1 MTKYFVQ
8 WFIVLRLL
16 YNYKSSVPVWIEL
29 KWKKNHNVHDKK
41 CVNPER
47 HSATRGQWGG
57 ASFALPEALN
67 VAYLFISLFI
77 YCFWCFIVGVY
88 YSTFCCLKCSLFIKS
103 SPRKNITPIYYEKWG
118 KWNQVG
124 HAVPSSLFIS
134 QFCNTFLVCCI
145 LLLFIIYYSAVG
157 WPFCQDGDGRAQQQK
172 HGWSCLPAASNHI
185 TQPLKK
191 KSLLSLVLLIE
202 LLWNQQFCYVWN
214 HVCDLILGWTRTE
227 AWSLF
232 IFNVQFFFTQSCQP
246 VIRLSFWPKRSSEMF
261 QCVYVSVLLNL
272 FVLLKQ
278 QFWPVLMFF
287 CD

>member
-8 WFIVLRLL
+8 WFLVQLQKQRAGLDRAKIKKKITMSMIKNVLT
-16 YNYKSSVPVWIEL
+16 L
-29 KWKKNHNVHDKK
+29 KGIQP
-41 CVNPER
+41 PEGSGR
-47 HSATRGQWGG
+47 

-134 QFCNTFLVCCI
+134 QFCNTFLLCCI

-191 KSLLSLVLLIE
+191 K
-202 LLWNQQFCYVWN
+202 N
-214 HVCDLILGWTRTE
+214 HC
-227 AWSLF
+227 
-232 IFNVQFFFTQSCQP
+232 
-246 VIRLSFWPKRSSEMF
+246 
-261 QCVYVSVLLNL
+261 
-272 FVLLKQ
+272 
-278 QFWPVLMFF
+278 
-287 CD
+287 